1 MKKYTVL
8 FQFFLISLFFVACS
22 GDDDSILIE
31 DDPINED
38 PITEKPF
45 ENGIFVVNEG
55 GEGSVSFIPND
66 LSEITHEIFSTIN
79 DGEDLGIFVQSMFFD
94 DENAYIISNGSNLI
108 TVVNRF
114 TFELEGRIEIGL
126 DIPRYGTV
134 YNGKAYVTNQAS
146 FETPDDDYIAV
157 INLETLEVE
166 TEINAGGIVEFIEE
180 HNGQLIIQNAS
191 YGMGNA
197 LSILDPSTNSITQT
211 LEVGEALNS
220 FQIHQQSLYALTAEQ
235 LVEVNLSDFSIS
247 TEEDL
252 PENLNGSANLQV
264 NDNLLY
270 MTNANEVYTAN
281 LSDLSFN
288 EEALLAYSTESQF
301 GSFYGF
307 IVADGRIFIADAGDF
322 ASNGKVKIYDL
333 SGNLEADFSA
343 RIGPNGF
350 YLN

>member
-1 MKKYTVL
+1 MKKYTIFFQLCL
-8 FQFFLISLFFVACS
+8 FSLFFVACS
-22 GDDDSILIE
+22 GDDDSVLIE
-31 DDPINED
+31 DDPINGD

-55 GEGSVSFIPND
+55 GEGSISFIPND
-66 LSEITHEIFSTIN
+66 LSEIEHEIFANTN
-79 DGEDLGIFVQSMFFD
+79 NGEDLGVFVQSMFFD
-94 DENAYIISNGSNLI
+94 EERAYIIANGSNLI
-108 TVVNRF
+108 TVVNRY
-114 TFELEGRIEIGL
+114 TFELEGRVESGL
-126 DIPRYGTV
+126 DIPRYGTI

-157 INLETLEVE
+157 IDLETLEVE
-166 TEINAGGIVEFIEE
+166 AEVNAGGIVEYIEP

-197 LSILDPSTNSITQT
+197 LSVFDPNSNSITQT

-220 FQIHQQSLYALTAEQ
+220 FQINQQSLFALTSEK
-235 LVEVNLSDFSIS
+235 LVEVDLGDFSIS
-247 TEEDL
+247 AEVDL
-252 PENLNGSANLQV
+252 PENLQGSANLQLK
-264 NDNLLY
+264 DALIY

-281 LSDLSFN
+281 LADLSFN
-288 EEALLAYSTESQF
+288 EEALLAYSTTSQF

-307 IVADGRIFIADAGDF
+307 VVADGRIFIADAGDF
-322 ASNGKVKIYDL
+322 ASNGKVEIYDL
-333 SGNLEADFSA
+333 AGNLEAEFSA